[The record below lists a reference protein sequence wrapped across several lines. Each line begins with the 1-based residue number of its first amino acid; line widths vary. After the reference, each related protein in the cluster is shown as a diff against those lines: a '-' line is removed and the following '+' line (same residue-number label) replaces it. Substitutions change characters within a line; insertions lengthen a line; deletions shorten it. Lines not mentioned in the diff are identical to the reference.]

1 MRKLFYA
8 GAMFTT
14 GDDIAYA
21 FCEAV
26 LRVSVSGR
34 AEQVEVPCRR
44 VDSVESVGEVSIA
57 TIVVVPGIAVVTV
70 HHRDELE
77 ELVDSTAVRQ
87 LQRVPP
93 LPRARTHDAEGYS
106 PDVEA
111 TYDFDEW
118 M

>member
-8 GAMFTT
+8 GVVFTT

-34 AEQVEVPCRR
+34 AEQVEVPCRGM
-44 VDSVESVGEVSIA
+44 DSVECVGEGFIA

-70 HHRDELE
+70 QHRDEHE

-93 LPRARTHDAEGYS
+93 LPRARADDAEGYS